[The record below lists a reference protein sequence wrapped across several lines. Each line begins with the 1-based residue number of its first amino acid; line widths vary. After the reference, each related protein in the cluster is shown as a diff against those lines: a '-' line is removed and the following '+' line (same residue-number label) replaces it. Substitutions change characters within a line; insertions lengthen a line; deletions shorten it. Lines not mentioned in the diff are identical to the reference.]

1 MLEVHHLTKHFGGLN
16 AVADLSFSVRRGEIL
31 GLIGPNGAGKTTV
44 FNLLSGFLWPSA
56 GRIVFDGH
64 EITGFKP
71 NKTASLGL
79 VRTFQLINLVGK
91 HTVLEN
97 TLAGYHL
104 QRRVGVCR
112 SVVRTPAARQEE
124 RRIREAAISLLNEME
139 LGEYRDE
146 VTSNLSH
153 GMQKAL
159 GLCIALAAK
168 PKMLLLDEPTAG
180 MSVSETS
187 HITKRINQARDQGQT
202 IMLVEHDLKMVMG
215 ICDRIVVLN
224 FGNKIAEGTPQEV
237 AADETVVSAYLGLKK
252 AKRDGR

>member
-1 MLEVHHLTKHFGGLN
+1 MLEVHHLTKHFGGLV

-44 FNLLSGFLWPSA
+44 FNLLSGFLQPTA
-56 GRIVFDGH
+56 GRVVFDGH
-64 EITGFKP
+64 DITGLRP
-71 NKTASLGL
+71 NRTASLGL

-97 TLAGYHL
+97 TLAGYYL
-104 QRRVGVCR
+104 QRRVGVLR
-112 SVVRTPAARQEE
+112 SVLRTAAARKEE
-124 RRIREAAISLLNEME
+124 RAIREAAVELLNEME
-139 LGEYRDE
+139 LGEYKDE
-146 VTSNLSH
+146 ATSSLSH

-180 MSVSETS
+180 MSASETS
-187 HITKRINQARDQGQT
+187 HITSRIGRARDQGQT

-215 ICDRIVVLN
+215 MCDRIVVLN
-224 FGNKIAEGTPQEV
+224 FGNKIAEGTPREV
-237 AADETVVSAYLGLKK
+237 AADESVISAYLGLKK
-252 AKRDGR
+252 TKRDGR